1 MLRPLNK
8 TCLDCK
14 HYDKSNFVYGRHCPM
29 FKVRTGKKSVN
40 RCVGFEHKK
49 C

>member
-14 HYDKSNFVYGRHCPM
+14 HYDKGNFTYGNHCPM
-29 FKVRTGKKSVN
+29 LKIGKKN
-40 RCVGFEHKK
+40 RCTNFGEKK